1 MKKTTLS
8 VVAIAAFLGQASTAS
23 EIARDDATRPIIA
36 QMLSNPDAYANKP
49 VTIYGLVIEKESDS
63 VFFLQ
68 DVSQRPLKVVGTRGV
83 KAAVGDQITI
93 RGVLSKNRDGLYFT
107 ARSLTPTR
115 VLGGGG
121 CC

>member
-1 MKKTTLS
+1 LKKTTLS
-8 VVAIAAFLGQASTAS
+8 VVAIAAFLGQASAAS

>member
-8 VVAIAAFLGQASTAS
+8 IAAIAAFLGQASVAA
-23 EIARDDATRPIIA
+23 EIVRDDATRPIIA
-36 QMLSNPDAYANKP
+36 QMLNNPDAYTNKP
-49 VTIYGLVIEKESDS
+49 VTIYGLVIEKKSDS